1 MKLINLKF
9 TYTNTMKLSID
20 MSQRYAKMRA
30 HTATHLLHAELA
42 KIFPDT
48 KQAGSLVDEDLLR
61 FDFYANNL
69 LTQDQIQQIEKSV
82 NQTIYEALP
91 VDLIETSFEE
101 WVKLWAKAF
110 FEEKYWNEVRVIRVH
125 DWDQN
130 ISVELCGWTHVNN
143 TKEIWAFTIIS
154 QEAVASWIKR
164 ITAITW
170 PKVIEKIHNYDE
182 ILSNETV
189 LLDVKSYLQIIEKLQ
204 KNLKE
209 NADLQQ
215 RLESLETLSIRS
227 SLLAASY
234 TSNSDFSKIIQIE
247 NWTNFKT
254 LQNIIKTVFP
264 DEKTVLIFT
273 SEWNY
278 LIYTDGSISAK
289 DLVKKYNL
297 RGGWSD
303 VLAQWKDESVTRILN

>member
-1 MKLINLKF
+1 
-9 TYTNTMKLSID
+9 MKLSID

-42 KIFPDT
+42 KFFPDT

-69 LTQDQIQQIEKSV
+69 LTQDQIQQIEKNI

-182 ILSNETV
+182 ILSNETD
-189 LLDVKSYLQIIEKLQ
+189 LLDVKSYSQIIEKLQ

-209 NADLQQ
+209 NAYLQQ
-215 RLESLETLSIRS
+215 RLESLEVSSIRS
-227 SLLAASY
+227 SLQTAPF

-247 NWTNFKT
+247 NWINFKT
-254 LQNIIKTVFP
+254 LQNIIKSIFP

-278 LIYTDGSISAK
+278 LIYTDGSVSAK
-289 DLVKKYNL
+289 DLVKKYSL

-303 VLAQWKDESVTRILN
+303 ILAQWKDGTITKILN